1 MDFWSTLAFP
11 MTKAS
16 IGALS
21 LAVVLS
27 ALGIGCKSCR
37 LPIVDHPRSF
47 SGVRMQDVTFWSS
60 SLGRNMPYR
69 VYLPASL
76 PRSAKIAAV
85 YLLHGGGGG
94 FRDWSNDSS
103 VGQYA
108 ARGYLLVMP
117 EGDSSYYMNEALAP
131 AERYRDYLTNDLV
144 ADVERRFPAAPDRA
158 HRAILG
164 VSMGGFA
171 AVNLALTRP
180 DLFAF
185 AGGISPAVDVP
196 SRRFTWRR
204 WGQSMRFRRIFG
216 PDGSASRRAEDP
228 FLLVKAADPA
238 ITPYLYITAGNREPL
253 LDSIERF
260 GRLLARRG
268 FASEFHTSPGGHD
281 WNEWNAQIP
290 GCFAALIQ
298 RMPSHSAQE

>member
-1 MDFWSTLAFP
+1 MKTASTHALPLALLAFIGVIAGCTHRGP
-11 MTKAS
+11 VLLDRPQSFAGVS
-16 IGALS
+16 I
-21 LAVVLS
+21 
-27 ALGIGCKSCR
+27 
-37 LPIVDHPRSF
+37 
-47 SGVRMQDVTFWSS
+47 QDVTFWSP

-76 PRSAKIAAV
+76 PRSAKIPTI

-117 EGDSSYYMNEALAP
+117 EGGSSYYMNEALAP
-131 AERYRDYLTNDLV
+131 AERYRDYLTNDLI
-144 ADVERRFPAAPDRA
+144 ADVERRFPAAADRA
-158 HRAILG
+158 HRAIVG

-216 PDGSASRRAEDP
+216 PDGSASRRAADP
-228 FLLVKAADPA
+228 FVLVTAADPTT
-238 ITPYLYITAGNREPL
+238 TPYLYITAGNREPL
-253 LDSIERF
+253 LDPIQ
-260 GRLLARRG
+260 RLARQLARRG
-268 FASEFHTSPGGHD
+268 FATEFHASPGGHD
-281 WNEWNAQIP
+281 WNQWNAQIP
-290 GCFAALIQ
+290 GCFTVLIR
-298 RMPSHSAQE
+298 RMPSSPAQE